1 MVRPER
7 RVVLAP
13 KAMKRIRERGHELTD
28 ARQSGRDVK
37 QIIATRNPVLRGWGN
52 YCRTG
57 NAERKF
63 NQLDSY
69 VYPRLTHWMNRRG
82 GQRTGRAEKWSHERF
97 AGMGLYPLRGT
108 VKYPAHAPPVRPSL
122 SRVQENC
129 THGLKGVLRNGP
141 V

>member
-1 MVRPER
+1 MRPER
-7 RVVLAP
+7 RVVLAD
-13 KAMKRIRERGHELTD
+13 ERSVGVSAGAPGSRLQLAGEILA
-28 ARQSGRDVK
+28 ARAG
-37 QIIATRNPVLRGWGN
+37 RGWGN
-52 YCRTG
+52 YFRTG

-108 VKYPAHAPPVRPSL
+108 VKYPAHATTGKTIVKPCAGKLHARFERGS
-122 SRVQENC
+122 
-129 THGLKGVLRNGP
+129 
-141 V
+141 